1 VKRLRHLLLVGLVA
15 GVIAGLA
22 ASVLQ
27 AFLVTPLI
35 LEAER
40 SEAALGPVAGSERQS
55 HGHEFSPLQRG
66 GLTFV
71 SNTLAGIG
79 FGLLLAAAYSLRGAV
94 NWRAGVAWGLA
105 GFAAFYLAP
114 SIGLPPSLPGSD
126 LAELGARQGWWLG
139 TAAATALGLAL
150 LLLGRPAWAKG
161 LGIVLLIVPH
171 LIGAPQQAGR
181 FGPPSE
187 LAEAFILWSGLAAA
201 VFWLVLGASSGW
213 LFARLDRPIQ

>member
-1 VKRLRHLLLVGLVA
+1 MKRLRHLLLVGLVA
-15 GVIAGLA
+15 GVVAGLA

-40 SEAALGPVAGSERQS
+40 SEAVHPPAPDSQHES
-55 HGHEFSPLQRG
+55 HEHESSPLQRG

-79 FGLLLAAAYSLRGAV
+79 FGLLLAAGYSLRGAV

-126 LAELGARQGWWLG
+126 LADLGARQAWWLG
-139 TAAATALGLAL
+139 TAVATVVGLAV
-150 LLLGRPAWAKG
+150 LLLGRPGWAKG
-161 LGIVLLIVPH
+161 LGVALLIVPH
-171 LIGAPQQAGR
+171 LIGAPQQAAR
-181 FGPPSE
+181 FGPPPE
-187 LAEAFILWSGLAAA
+187 LAQAFILWSGLVAA

-213 LFARLDRPIQ
+213 LFARLDRRMQ

>member
-15 GVIAGLA
+15 GVVAGLA

-40 SEAALGPVAGSERQS
+40 GEAVLAPAPDSQQDS
-55 HGHEFSPLQRG
+55 HQHESSPLQRG

-79 FGLLLAAAYSLRGAV
+79 FGLLLAAGYSLHGAA

-126 LAELGARQGWWLG
+126 LAELGARQAWWLG
-139 TAAATALGLAL
+139 TAAATAFGLAL
-150 LLLGRPAWAKG
+150 LLGRPPWVKG
-161 LGIVLLIVPH
+161 LGIALLIVPH
-171 LIGAPQQAGR
+171 LIGAPQQAAR
-181 FGPPSE
+181 FGPPPE
-187 LAEAFILWSGLAAA
+187 LAQAFILWSGLAAA
-201 VFWLVLGASSGW
+201 VFWLVLGASSAW
-213 LFARLDRPIQ
+213 LFARLDRRLQ